1 MDQNPLPRPDQTRLE
16 IVQAARRLFV
26 QQGYHGTSMR
36 QIAKEA
42 GVALGGIYNHFPSKE
57 AIFETVFLE
66 YHPYLEVLPALLSA
80 EGNTLEELVRS
91 AAARM
96 LAALEKRPDFLH
108 LMFIEVIEFKST
120 HTNQLFARIFPDAL
134 KIVDK
139 FAAFPGRLR
148 SIPPPIL
155 VRSFIGLFFSF
166 YMTGIL
172 LTQQAPP
179 DFSADGL
186 AHFVDIY
193 LHGILAQEG

>member
-1 MDQNPLPRPDQTRLE
+1 MDQNSLSRIDQPRMQ
-16 IVQAARRLFV
+16 IIQAAQRLFV

-42 GVALGGIYNHFPSKE
+42 GIALGGIYNHFPGKA

-66 YHPYLEVLPALLSA
+66 YHPYLEVIPALLSA
-80 EGNTLEELVRS
+80 EGNTLEEMVRS

-120 HTNQLFARIFPDAL
+120 HTNRLFAMIFPDAL

-148 SIPPPIL
+148 SIPPAIL
-155 VRSFIGLFFSF
+155 VRSFIGLFFSY

-172 LTQQAPP
+172 LTQDTPG
-179 DFSADGL
+179 DFSADAL

-193 LHGILAQEG
+193 LYGILSEGE